1 MITVRK
7 STDRGYADHGWLKSF
22 HSFSF
27 ADYHDPQQMGFGN
40 LRVINEDRI
49 APGTG
54 FGTHGHR
61 DMEIV
66 SYVIAG
72 ELAHKDSMGN
82 GQPGSAADGAASGV
96 IRPGDVQ
103 RMSAGRGVLH
113 SEFNHAPNATT
124 HFLQIWIEP
133 SVRGIEAGYEQKH
146 FDADSKRG
154 VLRLVASPDGRDG
167 SVTIHA
173 DASIYSG
180 LFDGAQQLVRPLD
193 PRRRFYVHVVRGA
206 VSVNGEPLQA
216 GDALRIEQE
225 RELRLGDASDAEVL
239 VFDLH

>member
-1 MITVRK
+1 MFTLRK
-7 STDRGYADHGWLKSF
+7 SQDRGYADHGWLKSY

-27 ADYHDPQQMGFGN
+27 ANYYDPQHMGFGN

-66 SYVIAG
+66 SYVLEG
-72 ELAHKDSMGN
+72 ELAHRDSMGN
-82 GQPGSAADGAASGV
+82 GQPGPADPGGQTGASESGV

-103 RMSAGRGVLH
+103 RMSAGRGVRH
-113 SEFNHAPNATT
+113 SEFNHAKDATT

-133 SVRGIEAGYEQKH
+133 NELGIPASYEQRH
-146 FDADSKRG
+146 FDDASKRG
-154 VLRLVASPDGRDG
+154 TLRLIASNDGREG

-180 LFDGAQQLVRPLD
+180 LFDGTQRHARALAAD
-193 PRRRFYVHVVRGA
+193 RRDYVPVGPGGVT
-206 VSVNGEPLQA
+206 
-216 GDALRIEQE
+216 
-225 RELRLGDASDAEVL
+225 
-239 VFDLH
+239 

>member
-1 MITVRK
+1 MITLRK
-7 STDRGYADHGWLKSF
+7 SSDRGHADHGWLQSF

-27 ADYHDPQQMGFGN
+27 ADYHDPKHMGFGN

-66 SYVIAG
+66 SYVLSG

-82 GQPGSAADGAASGV
+82 GAEGAAVSGV
-96 IRPGDVQ
+96 IKPGDVQ

-113 SEFNHAPNATT
+113 SEFNHAPNDIT

-133 SVRGIEAGYEQKH
+133 SARDIEAGYEQKH
-146 FDADSKRG
+146 FDVESKRG
-154 VLRLVASPDGRDG
+154 TLCLVASPDGRDG

-173 DASIYSG
+173 DAAIYSG
-180 LFDGAQQLVRPLD
+180 LFDGDEALKRELD
-193 PRRRFYVHVVRGA
+193 PTRKAYVHVVHGS
-206 VSVNGEPLQA
+206 VTVNGQPLQG
-216 GDALRIEQE
+216 GDALRIENE
-225 RELRLGDASDAEVL
+225 RELAIEHGSDAEVL